1 MIKVRIQKLLGRF
14 GYEVRR
20 KLADLS
26 DNEVRMVERVR
37 GYTATGPGRVVGM
50 MDAVE
55 YVAKNRIEGAIVEC
69 GVWRGGSMMVA
80 AHTLLE
86 AGDKTRDLYLF
97 DTFDGMSAP
106 TERDKLMDGTP
117 ADQILGELPK
127 NEQAGNYWC
136 FAGLEGVR
144 NNLLSTGYP
153 EARLHFVPG
162 KVEDTLPA
170 NAPERIALLRLDTD
184 WYESTKHELEH
195 LYPRLVKNGV
205 LIIDDYGTW
214 QGARQAV
221 DEYFASQ
228 PIRPLLSRLDSTGRL
243 AIKTT

>member
-1 MIKVRIQKLLGRF
+1 MIKARIQQLFGRF
-14 GYEVRR
+14 GYEVRG
-20 KLADLS
+20 KLS
-26 DNEVRMVERVR
+26 DYSQHEVRMVERVR
-37 GYTATGPGRVVGM
+37 EYTATGPGRVVGM

-80 AHTLLE
+80 AHALLE
-86 AGDKTRDLYLF
+86 AGETTRDLYLF
-97 DTFDGMSAP
+97 DTFEGMSAP

-127 NEQAGNYWC
+127 NEQDGNYWC
-136 FAGLEGVR
+136 FAGLDGVR
-144 NNLLSTGYP
+144 KNLLSTGYP
-153 EARLHFVPG
+153 AAHLHFVPG

-170 NAPERIALLRLDTD
+170 NAPDRIALLRLDTD